1 MISTS
6 PKKEKE
12 AINTLGADHF
22 VVSKDEAQMSVRPSR
37 CADTYRL
44 LLLSGNMALMPFLRP
59 WIVTVSICMIVCALG
74 HLQPRYVWVEDPSVW
89 FEGVAPSC
97 KALSMLG

>member
-12 AINTLGADHF
+12 AINSLGADHF

-37 CADTYRL
+37 CADTYQL
-44 LLLSGNMALMPFLRP
+44 FLLSEHMPSMSTGHQCLSQFLSNR
-59 WIVTVSICMIVCALG
+59 LG
-74 HLQPRYVWVEDPSVW
+74 T
-89 FEGVAPSC
+89 
-97 KALSMLG
+97 